1 MVSGP
6 PPWPDGVGLVIED
19 EGVGLAIEDE
29 GVLDDME
36 RRKEHQSLRVGKI

>member
-6 PPWPDGVGLVIED
+6 PSRLVGA
-19 EGVGLAIEDE
+19 GLDAVEDE

-36 RRKEHQSLRVGKI
+36 RREKHQDLRVRRI

>member
-6 PPWPDGVGLVIED
+6 PSRLVGA
-19 EGVGLAIEDE
+19 GLDTVEDE

-36 RRKEHQSLRVGKI
+36 RGEKHQDLRVRRI

>member
-6 PPWPDGVGLVIED
+6 PLRLDGAGLDV
-19 EGVGLAIEDE
+19 VEDE

-36 RRKEHQSLRVGKI
+36 GREKHQDLRVRKI